1 MRLAMAQMRMTDSV
15 EENLRTSL
23 EYCDLARGCDLLFFP
38 EIQLSPFFPQYE
50 KRNVDRYCL
59 TAEAPELAA
68 LAAKAAQHKYF
79 MSPNVYLEL
88 DGKRYDTSL
97 WIDPRGRVID
107 SAKMVHIAQAAQFY
121 EQDYYTP
128 SPDGFKVFD
137 TPFGRVGIV
146 ICFDRHLPESI
157 RTCTLMGAQLVII
170 PTANTE
176 AEPMEMFEW
185 ELRVQA
191 MQNQVFVAMCNRV
204 GREGDMLFAGQSIVV
219 HPSGD
224 VILKADDEPR
234 LAVCDIDLA
243 ESDAFRACKPYLG
256 TRRPEMYL

>member
-1 MRLAMAQMRMTDSV
+1 MKLAMAQMAMTPDV
-15 EENLRTSL
+15 AENLKTSL
-23 EYCDLARGCDLLFFP
+23 EYCDAARGCDLLFFP

-50 KRNVDRYCL
+50 KQNVDRYCMTPDSPEIKRL
-59 TAEAPELAA
+59 AE
-68 LAAKAAQHKYF
+68 KAVQHGYY
-79 MSPNVYLEL
+79 MSPNAYLEL

-97 WIDPRGRVID
+97 WINPGGIVED
-107 SAKMVHIAQAAQFY
+107 SAKMVHIAQAPQFY

-128 SPDGFKVFD
+128 SPDGFKVFQ

-146 ICFDRHLPESI
+146 ICYDRHLPESI
-157 RTCTLMGAQLVII
+157 RTCTLMGADLVII

-204 GREGDMLFAGQSIVV
+204 GQEGDMAFAGQSIVV

-224 VILKADDEPR
+224 VVLKTDEKPQ
-234 LAVCDIDLA
+234 LAVCEIDLGEAA
-243 ESDAFRACKPYLG
+243 EYRARKPYLG